1 VGGGRP
7 GDPDYGQPDGSQRAV
22 FTQGGDDGPG
32 REVPLLAGRYGD
44 FYAGMAA
51 AVRGEAP
58 VPVQAQAGWDVLA
71 VIEAARKSVATGTI
85 VKPDPR
91 D

>member
-1 VGGGRP
+1 
-7 GDPDYGQPDGSQRAV
+7 
-22 FTQGGDDGPG
+22 
-32 REVPLLAGRYGD
+32 
-44 FYAGMAA
+44 
-51 AVRGEAP
+51 
-58 VPVQAQAGWDVLA
+58 VQAQAGWDVLA